1 MNLNSIVQQLQSERQ
16 QQANGVSAK
25 AAMTNA
31 AAASSST
38 AGDTGDAT
46 ITADDFLT
54 LLVTEL
60 QNQDPTS
67 DSDPNAYVNQLVDVN
82 SLQQLIS
89 INSGIGTLDSS
100 VDGTG
105 STGTTG
111 TSDNSSVDPVS
122 GTSGTSS
129 APSARVSQAQVNSA
143 QASYGAF
150 GSSPLSAPDGMVDQ
164 LSISQQLDASNS
176 VLNSMNAN
184 ANPAVPQEWRTTQG
198 IMS

>member
-25 AAMTNA
+25 AATTNA

-67 DSDPNAYVNQLVDVN
+67 DTDPNAYVNQLVDVN

-100 VDGTG
+100 VD
-105 STGTTG
+105 
-111 TSDNSSVDPVS
+111 VDGDYGNDGNRQLFGRS
-122 GTSGTSS
+122 GFGHEWDLLCSFRPGL
-129 APSARVSQAQVNSA
+129 A
-143 QASYGAF
+143 GA
-150 GSSPLSAPDGMVDQ
+150 GKQRAGQ
-164 LSISQQLDASNS
+164 LWRLWLI
-176 VLNSMNAN
+176 
-184 ANPAVPQEWRTTQG
+184 AVVR
-198 IMS
+198 S

>member
-1 MNLNSIVQQLQSERQ
+1 VNLNSIVQQLQAERQ

-25 AAMTNA
+25 AVTAKT
-31 AAASSST
+31 ASGSGS

-67 DSDPNAYVNQLVDVN
+67 DTDPNAYVNQLVDVN

-100 VDGTG
+100 VDP
-105 STGTTG
+105 
-111 TSDNSSVDPVS
+111 SDPSSSAVS
-122 GTSGTSS
+122 GTSGSS
-129 APSARVSQAQVNSA
+129 SPSARVSQAQVNTA

-150 GSSPLSAPDGMVDQ
+150 DPSPASAPIGLTDQ
-164 LSISQQLDASNS
+164 LSLAQQLGTSNPALDS
-176 VLNSMNAN
+176 NNAN
-184 ANPAVPQEWRTTQG
+184 ANPGVPSEWRTTQAVT
-198 IMS
+198 S

>member
-1 MNLNSIVQQLQSERQ
+1 VNLNSIVQQLQAERQ
-16 QQANGVSAK
+16 AQANGVSAK
-25 AAMTNA
+25 AVTGK
-31 AAASSST
+31 AAASSSGS

-67 DSDPNAYVNQLVDVN
+67 DTDPNAYVNQLVDVN

-100 VDGTG
+100 VESG
-105 STGTTG
+105 SSG
-111 TSDNSSVDPVS
+111 DSSSAVS
-122 GTSGTSS
+122 GSGSS
-129 APSARVSQAQVNSA
+129 SSPSARVSQAQVNTA

-150 GSSPLSAPDGMVDQ
+150 DPSSLSASNAMTDQ
-164 LSISQQLDASNS
+164 LSIAQQLDTSNPA
-176 VLNSMNAN
+176 LNTANAN
-184 ANPAVPQEWRTTQG
+184 ANPGVPSEWRTTQAVT
-198 IMS
+198 S

>member
-1 MNLNSIVQQLQSERQ
+1 VNLNSIVQQLQAERQ
-16 QQANGVSAK
+16 QQVSAVSAK
-25 AAMTNA
+25 AVTANA
-31 AAASSST
+31 TTSSSGT

-67 DSDPNAYVNQLVDVN
+67 DADPNAYVNQLVDVN

-100 VDGTG
+100 VDP
-105 STGTTG
+105 TT
-111 TSDNSSVDPVS
+111 TSASAVS
-122 GTSGTSS
+122 GSDASS

-150 GSSPLSAPDGMVDQ
+150 EPASLSTAPIGLTDQ
-164 LSISQQLDASNS
+164 LSIAAQLDTSNP
-176 VLNSMNAN
+176 VMNSQNSY
-184 ANPAVPQEWRTTQG
+184 ANPAVPSEWRTTQ
-198 IMS
+198 SVS

>member
-1 MNLNSIVQQLQSERQ
+1 VNLNSIVQQLQAERQ
-16 QQANGVSAK
+16 QQASGVSAK
-25 AAMTNA
+25 VATAKV
-31 AAASSST
+31 ASSSGST
-38 AGDTGDAT
+38 GDTGDAT

-100 VDGTG
+100 VDGT
-105 STGTTG
+105 S
-111 TSDNSSVDPVS
+111 
-122 GTSGTSS
+122 SS
-129 APSARVSQAQVNSA
+129 ASGDAVTSTEGSSSPSARVSQAQVNTA
-143 QASYGAF
+143 QASYAAF
-150 GSSPLSAPDGMVDQ
+150 GSAPDGLTGQ
-164 LSISQQLDASNS
+164 LSIAQQLDASNP

-184 ANPAVPQEWRTTQG
+184 VNPAVPPEWRSTQEVL
-198 IMS
+198 S

>member
-1 MNLNSIVQQLQSERQ
+1 VNLNSIVQQLQAERQ

-25 AAMTNA
+25 AVTAKT
-31 AAASSST
+31 ASGSGS
-38 AGDTGDAT
+38 AGDTGDST

-67 DSDPNAYVNQLVDVN
+67 DTDPNAYVNQLVDVN

-100 VDGTG
+100 IDPT
-105 STGTTG
+105 
-111 TSDNSSVDPVS
+111 TSDGSSSSAVS
-122 GTSGTSS
+122 GTSGSSS
-129 APSARVSQAQVNSA
+129 ASARVSQAQVNTA

-150 GSSPLSAPDGMVDQ
+150 DPSPASAPIGLTDQ
-164 LSISQQLDASNS
+164 LSLAQQLGTSNPALDS
-176 VLNSMNAN
+176 NNAN
-184 ANPAVPQEWRTTQG
+184 ANPGVPSEWRTTQAVT
-198 IMS
+198 S

>member
-1 MNLNSIVQQLQSERQ
+1 VT
-16 QQANGVSAK
+16 GK
-25 AAMTNA
+25 
-31 AAASSST
+31 AAASSSGS

-67 DSDPNAYVNQLVDVN
+67 DADPNAYVNQLVDVN

-100 VDGTG
+100 VETG
-105 STGTTG
+105 SSG
-111 TSDNSSVDPVS
+111 DSSSAVS
-122 GTSGTSS
+122 GSGGSS
-129 APSARVSQAQVNSA
+129 SPSARVSQAQVNTA

-150 GSSPLSAPDGMVDQ
+150 DPSSLSASNAMTDQ
-164 LSISQQLDASNS
+164 LSIAQQLDTSNPA
-176 VLNSMNAN
+176 LNTAN
-184 ANPAVPQEWRTTQG
+184 ASANPGVPSEWRTTQAVT
-198 IMS
+198 S

>member
-1 MNLNSIVQQLQSERQ
+1 MNLNSIVQQLQAERQ

-25 AAMTNA
+25 AVTGK
-31 AAASSST
+31 AASGSGS

-67 DSDPNAYVNQLVDVN
+67 DTDPNAYVNQLVDVN

-100 VDGTG
+100 IEPT
-105 STGTTG
+105 
-111 TSDNSSVDPVS
+111 TSDSAVS
-122 GTSGTSS
+122 GTSGSS
-129 APSARVSQAQVNSA
+129 SPSARVSQAQVNTA

-150 GSSPLSAPDGMVDQ
+150 DPSPASAPIGLTDQ
-164 LSISQQLDASNS
+164 LSLAQQLGTSNPALDS
-176 VLNSMNAN
+176 NNAN
-184 ANPAVPQEWRTTQG
+184 ANPGVPSEWRTTQAVT
-198 IMS
+198 S

>member
-1 MNLNSIVQQLQSERQ
+1 VNLNSIVQQLQAERQ

-25 AAMTNA
+25 AVTGKT
-31 AAASSST
+31 ASGSGS

-67 DSDPNAYVNQLVDVN
+67 DTDPNAYVNQLVDVN

-100 VDGTG
+100 IESPSASG
-105 STGTTG
+105 STGAPSG
-111 TSDNSSVDPVS
+111 AVSSSDGSSS
-122 GTSGTSS
+122 
-129 APSARVSQAQVNSA
+129 PSARVSQAQVNTA

-150 GSSPLSAPDGMVDQ
+150 DPSSLSASNAMTDQ
-164 LSISQQLDASNS
+164 LSIAQQLDASNPA
-176 VLNSMNAN
+176 LNTHNAN
-184 ANPAVPQEWRTTQG
+184 ANPAVPSEWRTTQG
-198 IMS
+198 VTS

>member
-1 MNLNSIVQQLQSERQ
+1 MNLNSIVQQLQAERQ
-16 QQANGVSAK
+16 AQANGVSAK
-25 AAMTNA
+25 TVTGK
-31 AAASSST
+31 AASSSGS

-67 DSDPNAYVNQLVDVN
+67 DTDPNAYVNQLVDVN

-100 VDGTG
+100 IESG
-105 STGTTG
+105 SPGDSG
-111 TSDNSSVDPVS
+111 SSGDSSSAVS
-122 GTSGTSS
+122 GSGSS
-129 APSARVSQAQVNSA
+129 SSPSARVSQAQVNTA

-150 GSSPLSAPDGMVDQ
+150 DPSSLSASNAMTDQ
-164 LSISQQLDASNS
+164 LSIAQQLDTSNPA
-176 VLNSMNAN
+176 LNTAN
-184 ANPAVPQEWRTTQG
+184 ASANPGVPSEWRTTQAVT
-198 IMS
+198 S

>member
-1 MNLNSIVQQLQSERQ
+1 VNLNSIVQQLQAERQ

-25 AAMTNA
+25 ATTGT
-31 AAASSST
+31 SSSGST

-67 DSDPNAYVNQLVDVN
+67 DTDPNAYVNQLVDVN

-100 VDGTG
+100 VD
-105 STGTTG
+105 STDT
-111 TSDNSSVDPVS
+111 
-122 GTSGTSS
+122 TSS
-129 APSARVSQAQVNSA
+129 AVTGSGDSSSPSARVSQAQVNTA

-150 GSSPLSAPDGMVDQ
+150 GQSPLSTPGGLADQ
-164 LSISQQLDASNS
+164 LSIAQQLDASNP
-176 VLNSMNAN
+176 VMNLQNAN
-184 ANPAVPQEWRTTQG
+184 GSPVVPSELRTTQAVT
-198 IMS
+198 S

>member
-1 MNLNSIVQQLQSERQ
+1 VNLNSIVQQLQAERQ
-16 QQANGVSAK
+16 QQASGVSANAVTAK
-25 AAMTNA
+25 AATG
-31 AAASSST
+31 SGS

-67 DSDPNAYVNQLVDVN
+67 DTDPNAYVNQLVDVN

-100 VDGTG
+100 VDP
-105 STGTTG
+105 SG
-111 TSDNSSVDPVS
+111 TSGSGSAVS
-122 GTSGTSS
+122 GTSGSSS
-129 APSARVSQAQVNSA
+129 AAPRVSQAQVNTA

-150 GSSPLSAPDGMVDQ
+150 DPSPASAPIGLTDQ
-164 LSISQQLDASNS
+164 LTLAQQLDTSNPA
-176 VLNSMNAN
+176 LNFSNAN
-184 ANPAVPQEWRTTQG
+184 ANPGVPSEWRTTQPVT
-198 IMS
+198 S

>member
-1 MNLNSIVQQLQSERQ
+1 VNLDSIVQQLQAERQ
-16 QQANGVSAK
+16 QQVSGGASANAVTAK
-25 AAMTNA
+25 V
-31 AAASSST
+31 ASSGSG

-67 DSDPNAYVNQLVDVN
+67 DTDPNAYVNQLVDVN

-100 VDGTG
+100 VDPT
-105 STGTTG
+105 STTD
-111 TSDNSSVDPVS
+111 SSSVA
-122 GTSGTSS
+122 TSGAGGASS
-129 APSARVSQAQVNSA
+129 PTARVSQAQVNSA

-150 GSSPLSAPDGMVDQ
+150 GSDLLSASDAVTAQ
-164 LSISQQLDASNS
+164 LSIAQQLDGSNP
-176 VLNSMNAN
+176 VMNSQNAN
-184 ANPAVPQEWRTTQG
+184 SNPGVPSEWRTTQ
-198 IMS
+198 SVTS

>member
-1 MNLNSIVQQLQSERQ
+1 MNLNSIVQQLQAERQ

-25 AAMTNA
+25 AVTAKTA
-31 AAASSST
+31 PGSGS

-67 DSDPNAYVNQLVDVN
+67 DTDPNAYVNQLVDVN

-100 VDGTG
+100 IEP
-105 STGTTG
+105 TT
-111 TSDNSSVDPVS
+111 SSAVS
-122 GTSGTSS
+122 GTSGSS
-129 APSARVSQAQVNSA
+129 SPSARVSQAQVNTA

-150 GSSPLSAPDGMVDQ
+150 DPSPASAPIGLTDQ
-164 LSISQQLDASNS
+164 LSLAQQLGTSNPALDS
-176 VLNSMNAN
+176 NNAN
-184 ANPAVPQEWRTTQG
+184 ANPGVPSEWRTTQAVT
-198 IMS
+198 S

>member
-1 MNLNSIVQQLQSERQ
+1 VNLNSIVQQLQAERQ

-25 AAMTNA
+25 AVTGKA
-31 AAASSST
+31 ATSSGT

-67 DSDPNAYVNQLVDVN
+67 DTDPNAYVNQLVDVN

-100 VDGTG
+100 VDPSTTSNSAVTG
-105 STGTTG
+105 SA
-111 TSDNSSVDPVS
+111 DSSS
-122 GTSGTSS
+122 
-129 APSARVSQAQVNSA
+129 PSARVSQAQVNTA

-150 GSSPLSAPDGMVDQ
+150 GQSPLSTPGDLADQ
-164 LSISQQLDASNS
+164 LSIAQQLDASNP
-176 VLNSMNAN
+176 VINSQNAT
-184 ANPAVPQEWRTTQG
+184 ATPWVPSELRTTQAVT
-198 IMS
+198 S

>member
-1 MNLNSIVQQLQSERQ
+1 VNLNNIVQQLQAERQ
-16 QQANGVSAK
+16 QQVSAVSAK
-25 AAMTNA
+25 VATG
-31 AAASSST
+31 AAASSSGS

-100 VDGTG
+100 VD
-105 STGTTG
+105 STGTSGSASGSAVTG
-111 TSDNSSVDPVS
+111 TDDSSTP
-122 GTSGTSS
+122 T
-129 APSARVSQAQVNSA
+129 ARVSQAQVNSA
-143 QASYGAF
+143 QAGYGAF
-150 GSSPLSAPDGMVDQ
+150 EPSLLSAPATGLTDQ
-164 LSISQQLDASNS
+164 LSIAQQLDASNPMM
-176 VLNSMNAN
+176 NSQNSSSS
-184 ANPAVPQEWRTTQG
+184 PVVPSEWRSTQG
-198 IMS
+198 VTS

>member
-1 MNLNSIVQQLQSERQ
+1 VNLNSIVQQLQAERQ
-16 QQANGVSAK
+16 AQASGVAANAVTAK
-25 AAMTNA
+25 ATT
-31 AAASSST
+31 ASSSS

-67 DSDPNAYVNQLVDVN
+67 DTDPNAYVNQLVDVN

-100 VDGTG
+100 VE
-105 STGTTG
+105 TG
-111 TSDNSSVDPVS
+111 TSSDSSSAVS
-122 GTSGTSS
+122 GSGS
-129 APSARVSQAQVNSA
+129 APSASARVSQAEVNTA

-150 GSSPLSAPDGMVDQ
+150 SANPLSAPDGMTDQ
-164 LSISQQLDASNS
+164 LSIAQQLDTSNPA
-176 VLNSMNAN
+176 LNSQNAN
-184 ANPAVPQEWRTTQG
+184 ANPGVPSEWRTTQAVT
-198 IMS
+198 S